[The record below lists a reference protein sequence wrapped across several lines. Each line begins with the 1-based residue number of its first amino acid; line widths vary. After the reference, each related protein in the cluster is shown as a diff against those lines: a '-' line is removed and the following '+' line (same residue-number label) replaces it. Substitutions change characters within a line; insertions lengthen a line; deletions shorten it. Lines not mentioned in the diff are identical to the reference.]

1 MIRSW
6 QTLLVVEEKEEEIYF
21 SRQKLKL
28 SIKNIT

>member
-6 QTLLVVEEKEEEIYF
+6 QTLLVVEEKEEIYF

>member
-28 SIKNIT
+28 SIENIT